1 MKRVLF
7 VTTSCF
13 PVRGAECIVNARLL
27 SVLSE
32 SGQFK
37 IDLVTKK
44 SKWQNYPS
52 DSLQEYGIRLE
63 SLEMIEV
70 DNRINLRT
78 LWQHFLSL
86 LTFGTVNKGD
96 HWAVKALPIVKRKI
110 RQNKYDYILTRAQP
124 SHLIGNYIKEKFDV
138 KWVCTWNDPYP
149 TDMYPKPFGKG
160 NDISVVRSH
169 SKAIKIMRNADV
181 FIYPNRR
188 LANYMNSFINSPNE
202 RIMIIPHVMMDIPKQ
217 VVKRKGSRLRLIHS
231 GNCTGTR
238 SASLFLLALQEIINC
253 GVIRKEDILVS
264 FLGLINDDEQQLI
277 KDSILKDVVE
287 LLEPVSYLN
296 SLEILNEYDVAIIIE
311 APWEEGVFLPTK
323 VSDFMMAG
331 KRIFTISPREGMLHD
346 LYKQGYISYYADVTD
361 ISSIKNEL
369 MNIIEDNKK
378 DEWSD
383 FTVKVPIEY
392 TKSYVLSEFLS
403 IK

>member
-1 MKRVLF
+1 MKRILF

-52 DSLQEYGIRLE
+52 DSLQEYGIQLE
-63 SLEMIEV
+63 SLEMVEV
-70 DNRINLRT
+70 DNRINILT
-78 LWQHFLSL
+78 IWQHLLSFLK
-86 LTFGTVNKGD
+86 FGIVNKGD

-110 RQNKYDYILTRAQP
+110 MQNNYDYVLTRAQP
-124 SHLIGNYIKEKFDV
+124 SHLIGNYIKEKFHI

-149 TDMYPKPFGKG
+149 TDMYPKPFGNG

-188 LANYMNSFINSPNE
+188 LANYMNSFIKSPNE
-202 RIMIIPHVMMDIPKQ
+202 RIMIIPHVMIDIPKH

-238 SASLFLLALQEIINC
+238 SAKLFLLALQELISC
-253 GVIRKEDILVS
+253 GYVRKEDILVS
-264 FLGLINDDEQQLI
+264 FLGLINDDEQQII
-277 KDSILKDVVE
+277 KGPILRDVVE
-287 LLEPVSYLN
+287 ILEPVSYLN
-296 SLEILNEYDVAIIIE
+296 SLEILNEFDVSIIIE
-311 APWEEGVFLPTK
+311 APWDEGVFLPTK
-323 VSDFMMAG
+323 VSDFMMEG
-331 KRIFTISPREGMLHD
+331 KRIFTISPHVGLLHD
-346 LYKQGYISYYADVTD
+346 LYEKGYISYYADVTD
-361 ISSIKNEL
+361 LCSIKNEL
-369 MNIIEDNKK
+369 MKIISDSKK
-378 DEWSD
+378 DNWD
-383 FTVKVPIEY
+383 DYIVKVPVEY
-392 TKSYVLSEFLS
+392 TKSYVLSEFLQ
-403 IK
+403 I

>member
-1 MKRVLF
+1 MKRLLF

-70 DNRINLRT
+70 DNRINIRT

-96 HWAVKALPIVKRKI
+96 HWAVKALPIVTRKI
-110 RQNKYDYILTRAQP
+110 MHNNYDYVLTRAQP
-124 SHLIGNYIKEKFDV
+124 SHLIGNYIKEKYHI

-149 TDMYPKPFGKG
+149 TDKYPKPFGKG
-160 NDISVVRSH
+160 NDISVIRSH

-188 LANYMNSFINSPNE
+188 LANYMNSFIKSPNE
-202 RIMIIPHVMMDIPKQ
+202 RIMIIPHVMKDIPKN

-238 SASLFLLALQEIINC
+238 SAKLFLLALHELISC
-253 GVIRKEDILVS
+253 GYIRKEDILVS

-277 KDSILKDVVE
+277 KGPILRDVVE
-287 LLEPVSYLN
+287 ILEPVSYLN
-296 SLEILNEYDVAIIIE
+296 SLEILNEFDVSVIIE

-323 VSDFMMAG
+323 VSDFMMEG
-331 KRIFTISPREGMLHD
+331 KRIFTISPRVGILHD
-346 LYKQGYISYYADVTD
+346 LYEQGYISYYADVTD
-361 ISSIKNEL
+361 LCSIKNEL
-369 MNIIEDNKK
+369 MNIINDSKK
-378 DEWSD
+378 DDWD
-383 FTVKVPIEY
+383 DYIVKVPVEY
-392 TKSYVLSEFLS
+392 TKSYVLSEFLK
-403 IK
+403 I